1 MLSRVSL
8 PLYKMIRAF
17 ATKRLTSLSRT
28 HLHIDTM
35 LLKGISRTH
44 SYFRPHISHTSNS
57 YGRRCFALKAASSA
71 PASELRLETASLN
84 AIAASRKATSRKL
97 KLDPMDTFLT
107 PNNVPDAQTDQLP
120 VVYSYKHYKPLP
132 TVVYT
137 EHEQE
142 ANDLIA
148 RLKPGYVFQ

>member
-1 MLSRVSL
+1 M
-8 PLYKMIRAF
+8 MIREF

-35 LLKGISRTH
+35 LSKGISRTH
-44 SYFRPHISHTSNS
+44 SYFRPHISHTSNC
-57 YGRRCFALKAASSA
+57 YGHRCFALKVASSA

-84 AIAASRKATSRKL
+84 SIAASRKAASGKL

-107 PNNVPDAQTDQLP
+107 PNTVPDAQAVDQLP
-120 VVYSYKHYKPLP
+120 TYSYKHYKPLP

-148 RLKPGYVFQ
+148 GLKPGYVFQ

>member
-1 MLSRVSL
+1 MWSRVSL
-8 PLYKMIRAF
+8 PLYKMIREF
-17 ATKRLTSLSRT
+17 ATKRLASLSRT

-35 LLKGISRTH
+35 LSKRISRTH
-44 SYFRPHISHTSNS
+44 SYLLPHISHTFNS
-57 YGRRCFALKAASSA
+57 YGPRCFALKAASSA

-84 AIAASRKATSRKL
+84 AITASRKAASGKL
-97 KLDPMDTFLT
+97 KLDPIDTFLT
-107 PNNVPDAQTDQLP
+107 PNTVPDAQIDQLP
-120 VVYSYKHYKPLP
+120 VYSYKHHKPLP

-148 RLKPGYVFQ
+148 GLEPGYVFQ